1 MGVATSNP
9 YEAFNAIHLKLNFS
23 QQYPMGSQNVLC
35 ILAPPPPK
43 HVNTNILLLASSH
56 REAASHSKG
65 RESPLGAEREREF
78 PTTKIGGG
86 AELFLF
92 LHFFS

>member
-1 MGVATSNP
+1 MFS
-9 YEAFNAIHLKLNFS
+9 AFS
-23 QQYPMGSQNVLC
+23 
-35 ILAPPPPK
+35 PPPPK
-43 HVNTNILLLASSH
+43 HVNTNILLPASSH

-92 LHFFS
+92 LHFFPRCEAFFISSVCFFLFLGAEPF

>member
-1 MGVATSNP
+1 
-9 YEAFNAIHLKLNFS
+9 
-23 QQYPMGSQNVLC
+23 MGSQNVLC
-35 ILAPPPPK
+35 ILAPPK
-43 HVNTNILLLASSH
+43 HVNTNILLPASSH

-86 AELFLF
+86 AELFYFFILF
-92 LHFFS
+92 FFIPRC

>member
-1 MGVATSNP
+1 
-9 YEAFNAIHLKLNFS
+9 
-23 QQYPMGSQNVLC
+23 MGSQNVLC
-35 ILAPPPPK
+35 ILVPPK
-43 HVNTNILLLASSH
+43 HVNTIIIPTSSH

-86 AELFLF
+86 GELSFYFFILF
-92 LHFFS
+92 FFTPIRC